1 MRTLTK
7 SIALLAS
14 LVAFQPTVALADS
27 LRVGVIDMRTIISS
41 SPQAKAVSDKLKTEF
56 KAREDQMIAA
66 EKSLKDKSEKL
77 QRNGAVMSEAEK
89 SKLEKEVVTAQRDIQ
104 RMQAEYREDATLRQ
118 QEEMKKLIEKI
129 NIVVQDVAKKE
140 KFDLIIHAEAAP
152 YATSQINITDKVI
165 KAISVGA

>member
-1 MRTLTK
+1 MRSLTK

-14 LVAFQPTVALADS
+14 LVAFQPTVALADG
-27 LRVGVIDMRTIISS
+27 LRVGVIDMRSIISS

-56 KAREDQMIAA
+56 KAREEQMIAA

-77 QRNGAVMSEAEK
+77 QRNSAVMSEAEK
-89 SKLEKEVVTAQRDIQ
+89 NKLEKEVVMAQRDIQ
-104 RMQAEYREDATLRQ
+104 RMQAEYREDATIRQ
-118 QEEMKKLIEKI
+118 QEEMKKLIDKI

-152 YATSQINITDKVI
+152 YAASQINITDKVV
-165 KAISVGA
+165 KAISAGA